1 MSAVATWA
9 VVAAAGAGTRLA
21 AGRPKAFAGLGGRPL
36 LARAVELFEEHPA
49 VDGVVL
55 VVPEGW
61 EEPASLLADELAAG
75 KVAAAVAGGAERGL
89 SVAAGLE
96 RVPADAGVILVHD
109 AARPFA
115 DAALVDRLLAALAD
129 AHGAVPG
136 VPVTDTLKR
145 VEGDRVAA
153 TVPRADLVAVQTPQA
168 FRADALR
175 RGYAAGADAVAAATD
190 CAALVEAT
198 GGRVVVVAGDPANVK
213 ITSAADLRRA
223 DGSAV
228 A

>member
-1 MSAVATWA
+1 MSAVPTWA
-9 VVAAAGAGTRLA
+9 IVAAAGEGARLG

-36 LARAVELFEEHPA
+36 LARAVELLEEHPA
-49 VDGVVL
+49 VDGIVL

-89 SVAAGLE
+89 SVAAGLAQ
-96 RVPADAGVILVHD
+96 VPADAGVVLVHD

-129 AHGAVPG
+129 ADGAIPG

-145 VEGDRVAA
+145 VEGDRVAE
-153 TVPRADLVAVQTPQA
+153 TVPRAGLVTVQTPQA
-168 FRADALR
+168 FRAEALR
-175 RGYAAGADAVAAATD
+175 RGYAAGPEAVAAATD
-190 CAALVEAT
+190 CAALVEAA